1 MKRRAVILV
10 ILANIVYGCSFM
22 MTSIAIAASER
33 ALFGLLA
40 ARFLIAFLALAALA
54 ACGVLLAV
62 SAAVPVLA
70 LRYFHKGSIVEQLR
84 AAE

>member
-1 MKRRAVILV
+1 MAVYLP
-10 ILANIVYGCSFM
+10 LHPGP
-22 MTSIAIAASER
+22 
-33 ALFGLLA
+33 ALT
-40 ARFLIAFLALAALA
+40 